1 MSRPVRFGV
10 PCEVAYDYLV
20 APGHRAEWQSSLK
33 GVDDVL
39 GEDGVVGQSW
49 TDLTSAGV
57 KPRMELTD
65 ADRPYR
71 WSERGT
77 WGRFSAVLTLTFT
90 PVLVGTTGGSV
101 APEHCEVTASMEVRA
116 TGLVKP
122 AGLVVNRLAPLAVRS
137 DLKRAAAILGS

>member
-1 MSRPVRFGV
+1 MSRPVRFPV
-10 PCEVAYDYLV
+10 SCEVAYDYLV
-20 APGHRAEWQSSLK
+20 APDNRAAWQSSLK

-49 TDLTSAGV
+49 IDLTTAGV

-77 WGRFSAVLTLTFT
+77 WGRFSAILTLTFT
-90 PVLVGTTGGSV
+90 PVVGGPAG
-101 APEHCEVTASMEVRA
+101 ADAQCEVAASMEVRA
-116 TGLVKP
+116 TGPFKP
-122 AGLVVNRLAPLAVRS
+122 VGLVVNRLAPLAVRS